1 MSTAT
6 RACGCDAMTS
16 SDEPFHF
23 EKSEVKIEFV
33 AVDPELLDVLTGGVF
48 ETAPVFSVEVHSPIK
63 RTFWQWLLRKPR
75 QHRTYYIP
83 RATIEEAP

>member
-16 SDEPFHF
+16 SEPERF
-23 EKSEVKIEFV
+23 ENIEVEIEFCT
-33 AVDPELLDVLTGGVF
+33 VDPTALEILTGGPISRP
-48 ETAPVFSVEVHSPIK
+48 EFSVEVVAPIK

-75 QHRTYYIP
+75 QHKIYYIP
-83 RATIEEAP
+83 RARIEEA